1 MAGSGQTELLNILF
15 EAGRYTGIEK
25 KGVLL
30 NSSVSYVSGDRAREG
45 IFHLW
50 DIFDNIIIGNL
61 DQVKKGWFLN
71 KKKSEELAQS
81 WYDKL
86 KFRAE
91 GIHSPIMSLSGGN
104 QQKALIARGI
114 ASGAEL
120 IILNDPTAG
129 VDIETKQEIYGLLD
143 EAKRAGKAVVL
154 YSTEDAEI
162 EICDRAYIM
171 KN

>member
-1 MAGSGQTELLNILF
+1 M
-15 EAGRYTGIEK
+15 
-25 KGVLL
+25 
-30 NSSVSYVSGDRAREG
+30 
-45 IFHLW
+45 
-50 DIFDNIIIGNL
+50 
-61 DQVKKGWFLN
+61 KKGWFLN
-71 KKKSEELAQS
+71 NKKSEVFAQS

-129 VDIETKQEIYGLLD
+129 VDIETKQCIYGLL
-143 EAKRAGKAVVL
+143 EEEKRA
-154 YSTEDAEI
+154 
-162 EICDRAYIM
+162 
-171 KN
+171 

>member
-1 MAGSGQTELLNILF
+1 
-15 EAGRYTGIEK
+15 
-25 KGVLL
+25 
-30 NSSVSYVSGDRAREG
+30 
-45 IFHLW
+45 
-50 DIFDNIIIGNL
+50 
-61 DQVKKGWFLN
+61 
-71 KKKSEELAQS
+71 
-81 WYDKL
+81 
-86 KFRAE
+86 
-91 GIHSPIMSLSGGN
+91 MSLSGGN

-171 KN
+171 HEGEITEELKGEEITVPNIVKASFEDTKHQKCQKRKRKSDT